1 MTDFSAQ
8 KSVPETITMNTKAR
22 STTLALAAAILV
34 SAMLT
39 GCVKQLVS
47 NTPGGSHRS
56 SDSYTYI
63 STPFEPLTVTLY
75 DQRDHEPLWTVDVP
89 IGQKVTV
96 RFLSNKAEEGTT
108 RRPDIMQWEIYDQT
122 KRRSSLSNTMAVP
135 GADSRLLKV
144 AIRSTVEY
152 PDEELDD
159 VEFEDPSK
167 EWIPVEPR
175 RFRGVPVNNT
185 ARTGSYRS
193 SD

>member
-1 MTDFSAQ
+1 
-8 KSVPETITMNTKAR
+8 MNTVHKSAL
-22 STTLALAAAILV
+22 TLAT
-34 SAMLT
+34 MLIMGSLMT
-39 GCVKQLVS
+39 GCVKSLVS

-75 DQRDHEPLWTVDVP
+75 DQRDNEPLWTVDVP

-96 RFLSNKAEEGTT
+96 RFLSNKSKEGTT
-108 RRPDIMQWEIYDQT
+108 RRPDIMQWEMYDQT
-122 KRRSSLSNTMAVP
+122 KRRANLTNTMAVP
-135 GADSRLLKV
+135 GADSRLLRV
-144 AIRSTVEY
+144 AIRDTVEY
-152 PDEELDD
+152 PDEKMEDLQL
-159 VEFEDPSK
+159 EDPNK
-167 EWIPVEPR
+167 EWVPVEPR

>member
-1 MTDFSAQ
+1 
-8 KSVPETITMNTKAR
+8 MNTKAR
-22 STTLALAAAILV
+22 STTLALAAAILAT
-34 SAMLT
+34 AMLT
-39 GCVKQLVS
+39 GCVKQLVTNS
-47 NTPGGSHRS
+47 PGGSMRS
-56 SDSYTYI
+56 SDTFTYI

-75 DQRDHEPLWTVDVP
+75 DQRDNEPLWTVDVP

-96 RFLSNKAEEGTT
+96 RFMTNKSKEGTT

-122 KRRSSLSNTMAVP
+122 KRRASLSNTMAVP

-144 AIRSTVEY
+144 AIRDTIEY
-152 PDEELDD
+152 PEEKLEDLQLDD
-159 VEFEDPSK
+159 PNK

-193 SD
+193 GD